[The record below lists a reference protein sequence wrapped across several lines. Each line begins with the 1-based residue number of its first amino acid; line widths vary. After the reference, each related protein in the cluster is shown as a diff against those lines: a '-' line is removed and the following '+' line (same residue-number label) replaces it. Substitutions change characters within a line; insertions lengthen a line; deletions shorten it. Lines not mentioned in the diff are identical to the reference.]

1 MNPINQELQNYRR
14 LIVHY
19 EKILRDDSLIKT
31 KSIENDGRP
40 LLTAKDI
47 DRIEKKLE
55 GLREQRDHLLKQEKD
70 YNEVL
75 DE

>member
-70 YNEVL
+70 YNEVK
-75 DE
+75 

>member
-19 EKILRDDSLIKT
+19 EKVLREDSLIKT

-70 YNEVL
+70 YNEVI
-75 DE
+75 

>member
-1 MNPINQELQNYRR
+1 MNPINQELQEYRH

-19 EKILRDDSLIKT
+19 EKILRDDSLIKS
-31 KSIENDGRP
+31 KSIESDGRP

-55 GLREQRDHLLKQEKD
+55 GLREQRDHLLRQEKD
-70 YNEVL
+70 YKEVI
-75 DE
+75 

>member
-19 EKILRDDSLIKT
+19 EKILRDDSLIKS

-40 LLTAKDI
+40 LLTEKDI
-47 DRIEKKLE
+47 DKIEKKLE
-55 GLREQRDHLLKQEKD
+55 GLKEQRDHLLKQEKD
-70 YNEVL
+70 YDEVM
-75 DE
+75 

>member
-40 LLTAKDI
+40 LLTTKDI
-47 DRIEKKLE
+47 DKIEKKLE

-70 YNEVL
+70 YNEVI
-75 DE
+75 

>member
-70 YNEVL
+70 YNEVI
-75 DE
+75 

>member
-1 MNPINQELQNYRR
+1 MNPINQELRDYRR

-19 EKILRDDSLIKT
+19 EKILRDDGLIKT

-40 LLTAKDI
+40 LLTEQDI
-47 DRIEKKLE
+47 DKIEKKLE

-70 YNEVL
+70 YKEVI
-75 DE
+75 

>member
-1 MNPINQELQNYRR
+1 MNLINQELQNYRR
-14 LIVHY
+14 LIVCY

-70 YNEVL
+70 YNEVI
-75 DE
+75 

>member
-1 MNPINQELQNYRR
+1 MNLINQELQNYRR

-55 GLREQRDHLLKQEKD
+55 GLREQRDHLLKKEKD
-70 YNEVL
+70 YNEVI
-75 DE
+75 

>member
-75 DE
+75 

>member
-1 MNPINQELQNYRR
+1 MNLINQELQNYRR
-14 LIVHY
+14 LIVCY

-40 LLTAKDI
+40 LQTAKDI

-70 YNEVL
+70 YNEVI
-75 DE
+75 

>member
-1 MNPINQELQNYRR
+1 MNLINQELQNYRR

-31 KSIENDGRP
+31 KFIENDGRP

-70 YNEVL
+70 YNEVI
-75 DE
+75 

>member
-1 MNPINQELQNYRR
+1 MNPINQELQEYRR

-19 EKILRDDSLIKT
+19 DKILRDDSLIKT
-31 KSIENDGRP
+31 GSIEDDGRP

-55 GLREQRDHLLKQEKD
+55 ALREQRDYLLKQEKD
-70 YNEVL
+70 YAEVI
-75 DE
+75 